1 MSLRTTKG
9 EKMDSPTENVRELFI
24 DELAQVQGGTRP
36 LLPCPWVTTMA
47 CGEEQFPCSLCQ

>member
-1 MSLRTTKG
+1 
-9 EKMDSPTENVRELFI
+9 MDSPTENVRELFI